1 MKFAGD
7 FLLGQTFV
15 RNDKNS
21 LLSRGGLQFEMTWHR
36 GTKFHQRKNYE
47 KFTEDIDQV
56 EETEKSKTV
65 LKFSFIASF
74 QELE

>member
-1 MKFAGD
+1 MEYQICQSICISSKKIVTYMKFAGD

-47 KFTEDIDQV
+47 KFTEDID
-56 EETEKSKTV
+56 
-65 LKFSFIASF
+65 
-74 QELE
+74 

>member
-7 FLLGQTFV
+7 FLPGQTFV

-47 KFTEDIDQV
+47 KFTEDID
-56 EETEKSKTV
+56 
-65 LKFSFIASF
+65 
-74 QELE
+74 